1 MLLAGGLLIMADSA
15 RAFLKAPTQVA
26 PTGQQNEPPG
36 HSVGPASVL
45 VFYNEPSVEPPDYQP
60 F

>member
-1 MLLAGGLLIMADSA
+1 MADSA

-26 PTGQQNEPPG
+26 PIGQQNEPPG